1 MFVLQGAGH
10 NDVEMFNQYL
20 DRLKKF
26 VTVEIVNRQTET
38 AVATNKTKTT
48 TPANTENQTPI
59 SKETEPVAEEANTST
74 ISSISLTSANEKLL

>member
-1 MFVLQGAGH
+1 
-10 NDVEMFNQYL
+10 MFNQYL

-38 AVATNKTKTT
+38 VPSNKTKTT

-59 SKETEPVAEEANTST
+59 IKETETVAEGANTST

>member
-1 MFVLQGAGH
+1 
-10 NDVEMFNQYL
+10 MFNQYL

-59 SKETEPVAEEANTST
+59 CKETEPVAEEANTST

>member
-1 MFVLQGAGH
+1 
-10 NDVEMFNQYL
+10 MFNQYL

-38 AVATNKTKTT
+38 VTTNKTKTT

-59 SKETEPVAEEANTST
+59 VKETETVAEEANTST

>member
-1 MFVLQGAGH
+1 
-10 NDVEMFNQYL
+10 MFNQYL

-38 AVATNKTKTT
+38 VTTNKTKTT
-48 TPANTENQTPI
+48 TPAANTENQTPI
-59 SKETEPVAEEANTST
+59 SKETEPVIEEANTST

>member
-1 MFVLQGAGH
+1 
-10 NDVEMFNQYL
+10 MFNQYL

-38 AVATNKTKTT
+38 VTANKTKPTT
-48 TPANTENQTPI
+48 TATNENATPL
-59 SKETEPVAEEANTST
+59 KETENVPEEANTST

>member
-1 MFVLQGAGH
+1 
-10 NDVEMFNQYL
+10 MFNQYL